1 MNGLPDPRGRL
12 KRDMV
17 NLYSKYIMG
26 TKPTA
31 DVRRLGAT
39 VSGQQAVD
47 WGEPEPI
54 EDEDEEQ
61 TPAQVVSAEDESE
74 DQVAAQAAEEDE
86 DALEEEGAAMAGL
99 SDVKKPEEKK
109 KKTYDEMILEELEF
123 AKAKLLEPKKLS
135 IADILGAGNIRKSAA
150 LIRETERENE
160 ERQMK
165 ARELALEILGR
176 RSTAEKEQRSAEAL
190 AKYRND
196 VIAAR
201 LAAANRGPTEPAQIR
216 IDKDRAKR
224 MYPDLPED
232 QAYAKYVKEVINK
245 PRPAARPPS
254 EPLDIRMGMIAQM
267 RDTGVPR
274 KPTPG
279 ELKALEYYEQRQK
292 RGGILDSLIERYVV
306 NPPAE

>member
-1 MNGLPDPRGRL
+1 MNGFSDPRDRL

-17 NLYSKYIMG
+17 NLYSRYIMG
-26 TKPTA
+26 TNPVAEARK
-31 DVRRLGAT
+31 V
-39 VSGQQAVD
+39 VSNVPGQGGIA

-54 EDEDEEQ
+54 DDEDEEP
-61 TPAQVVSAEDESE
+61 TPAQVVSTEDESE

-86 DALEEEGAAMAGL
+86 DALEEEGATMAGL
-99 SDVKKPEEKK
+99 SDVKKPEDKK
-109 KKTYDEMILEELEF
+109 KKTYDEMIIEEMQMIRD
-123 AKAKLLEPKKLS
+123 KLLEPKKLG

-150 LIRETERENE
+150 LIRETEKENE

-165 ARELALEILGR
+165 ARELALDILGR
-176 RSTAEKEQRSAEAL
+176 RSTAEKERQAAQDLAE
-190 AKYRND
+190 YRRQT
-196 VIAAR
+196 IAAR
-201 LAAANRGPTEPAQIR
+201 LAAANKGATEPAQIR

-232 QAYAKYVKEVINK
+232 EAYAKYVREVINK
-245 PRPAARPPS
+245 PRPAARPAS
-254 EPLDIRMGMIAQM
+254 QPLDFQMGMIAQM

-292 RGGILDSLIERYVV
+292 RGSILDILLERSIT
-306 NPPAE
+306 PPAE